1 MAGGKNTA
9 SVADKYNL
17 TEAEADWVDRQVD
30 AGADVKDAVLSLR
43 SQRIGPASLPEFR
56 PLSDEA
62 AAELGVA
69 EEEFRPI
76 TSDDL
81 EHEGS
86 APMPAFTG
94 TQEEG
99 EAEAVAELFDWAEKA
114 VEDGE
119 FATVDDALLA
129 VVEVADAIAEA
140 EGYVPGEER
149 T

>member
-1 MAGGKNTA
+1 MAGAKRTA
-9 SVADKYNL
+9 NVADKYNL

-30 AGADVKDAVLSLR
+30 AGADVKDAVLSIR
-43 SQRIGPASLPEFR
+43 SQRVGPASLPEFR

-62 AAELGVA
+62 AGELGVA

-81 EHEGS
+81 EHDDS

-99 EAEAVAELFDWAEKA
+99 DAEAVTGLVDWAENA
-114 VEDGE
+114 VAAGE

-129 VVEVADAIAEA
+129 IVEVADAIAEA

>member
-1 MAGGKNTA
+1 MAGGKSTA
-9 SVADKYNL
+9 KVADKYNL

-30 AGADVKDAVLSLR
+30 AGADVKDAVLSIR

-56 PLSDEA
+56 PLSPEA
-62 AAELGVA
+62 AKDLGVA
-69 EEEFRPI
+69 EEEFQPV

-81 EHEGS
+81 EHDDS
-86 APMPAFTG
+86 VPMPAFTG

-99 EAEAVAELFDWAEKA
+99 EAEAVAELVEWAEGQ
-114 VEDGE
+114 VEAGE